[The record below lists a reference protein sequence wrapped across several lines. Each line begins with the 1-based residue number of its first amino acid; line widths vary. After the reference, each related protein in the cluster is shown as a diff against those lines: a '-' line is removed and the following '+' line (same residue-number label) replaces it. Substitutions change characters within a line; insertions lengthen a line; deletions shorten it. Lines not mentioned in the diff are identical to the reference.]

1 MVISDWLVVEVSQ
14 RLDLL
19 PDAIDVE
26 QVLVRYGIDSIGALE
41 LLAALEDW
49 LGCSLP
55 LTLVWEYPTIQA
67 IARYVAQLVHPDSTL
82 DADIRAWITSEKQ
95 PPTAPQWGGVH
106 EHPIS
111 YEQRALW
118 SLYQSA
124 PDNTLGNLMSAGRIR
139 AELDIPALQQAFQQL
154 LDRHPAL
161 RTTFALSD
169 GKPVQRVHEHMEVRC
184 SEEDASHWSEEFLQH
199 CLSGEAYRPFDL
211 ERGPLLRLQLF
222 SRSPQEHIFLL
233 VVHHIIA
240 DFWSLV
246 IFVYELEELYQAV
259 KNERSATLSPLRAK
273 FTDFVHWQT
282 DLLNNAPGQRLWN
295 YWKQQLSGPLPILN
309 LPIDRRRPLW
319 RSYRGAS
326 QPLKL
331 DLTLT
336 KQLKAL
342 SLASGTTLFTTL
354 LATLYVLLSYYTD
367 QEDLV
372 VGSQMAGRSRPDWLS
387 CIGHFTNPV
396 ALRTNL
402 AGNPTF
408 ETILK
413 QTQQTVEGAFEHQDY
428 PFSLLVERCQPQQD
442 LGRRPFPQVM
452 FIFKKAHQLNGAD
465 LTPLALG
472 IESAQ
477 VQVGKWPLSS
487 IPLDFVSLEQH
498 LAQCD
503 LTLTMGEIAGELSG
517 SLQYNTSLFDP
528 TTILRMRNRY
538 QKLLEIIV
546 NDTKQPLATIR
557 LALHDN

>member
-67 IARYVAQLVHPDSTL
+67 IARYAAHLVHPDSTL
-82 DADIRAWITSEKQ
+82 DADIRAWLTSEEP
-95 PPTAPQWGGVH
+95 PPTAPQWGGMH
-106 EHPIS
+106 EHPLS

-124 PDNTLGNLMSAGRIR
+124 PDNTLANLMCAGRIR
-139 AELDIPALQQAFQQL
+139 TALDIPALQQAFQQL

-161 RTTFALSD
+161 RTTFALAD

-184 SEEDASHWSEEFLQH
+184 SEEDASNWSEEFLQH

-259 KNERSATLSPLRAK
+259 KNERSATLSPLKVK
-273 FTDFVHWQT
+273 FTDYVHWQT
-282 DLLNNAPGQRLWN
+282 NLLNDTSGQRLWN

-319 RSYRGAS
+319 HSYRGAL

-336 KQLKAL
+336 KKLRAL

-477 VQVGKWPLSS
+477 VQVGEWPLSS